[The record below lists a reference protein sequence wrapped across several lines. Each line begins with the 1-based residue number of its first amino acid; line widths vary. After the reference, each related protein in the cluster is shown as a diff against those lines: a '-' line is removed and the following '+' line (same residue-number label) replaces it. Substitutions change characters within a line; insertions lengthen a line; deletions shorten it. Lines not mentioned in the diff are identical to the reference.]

1 MRVAV
6 LVQPAVNGKTVVL
19 KADLFGTVSLV
30 GMPAGLVI
38 LRDTRPARRWLRWLA
53 RHLARREASALGSLA
68 GLAGT
73 PRLMDFDRV
82 LLVREWIAGKTM
94 QQARPVHAD
103 YYRESLSL
111 LRRIHRAGVTHN
123 DLAKETNW
131 LVTPEGSPALVDF
144 QLAVVHRGR
153 GRLFRM
159 LAREDLRHLL
169 KHKRSYRPDALSA
182 RQRHI
187 LSTPSPLSRAWI
199 ATGKP
204 VYRFITRRLLGW
216 ADREGAGDRNLR

>member
-1 MRVAV
+1 MTG
-6 LVQPAVNGKTVVL
+6 NTVVL

-30 GMPAGLVI
+30 EMPAGPVI
-38 LRDTRPARRWLRWLA
+38 VRDTRPARPWLRWLA
-53 RHLARREASALGSLA
+53 RHLARREASALGSLE

-73 PRLMDFDRV
+73 PQLMEFDRALV
-82 LLVREWIAGKTM
+82 VREWIAGDTM
-94 QQARPVHAD
+94 PRARPVHAD
-103 YYRESLSL
+103 FYRESLTL

-131 LVTPEGSPALVDF
+131 LVTPLGSPALVDF

-169 KHKRSYRPDALSA
+169 KHKRSYRPHALSA
-182 RQRHI
+182 RQQRI
-187 LSTPSPLSRAWI
+187 LSTPSALARTWA

-216 ADREGAGDRNLR
+216 ADREGAGDRHFR